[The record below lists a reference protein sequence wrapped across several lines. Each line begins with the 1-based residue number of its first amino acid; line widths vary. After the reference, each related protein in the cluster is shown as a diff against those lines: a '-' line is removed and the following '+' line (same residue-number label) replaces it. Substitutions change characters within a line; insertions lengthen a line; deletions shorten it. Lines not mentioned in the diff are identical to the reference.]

1 MKLLVK
7 LALVGWQF
15 LCFNFYNEGTWTSVK
30 GYQMS
35 DNFVS
40 FNSTQPT
47 RASKTGFW
55 EDSDQNVF
63 TVGAMMQNTAK
74 ATEFLS
80 GIIHELSLY

>member
-1 MKLLVK
+1 
-7 LALVGWQF
+7 
-15 LCFNFYNEGTWTSVK
+15 
-30 GYQMS
+30 MS